1 MVIIDT
7 SAWIDFFRRDG
18 KIEVKLA
25 VKGLLDAFEGALC
38 GPVEMEFL
46 GGARPSEMEAIRS
59 WFNIIPYLTND
70 QKIWRKVAFNFSA
83 MRSKAFTLRWNDLLI
98 ATLALEKDV
107 AVYANDEHFETMAE
121 HLQVRLYRPGYN
133 GAFNQDH

>member
-70 QKIWRKVAFNFSA
+70 QKIWRKFASNFSA
-83 MRSKAFTLRWNDLLI
+83 MRSKGFTLPWNDLLI

-121 HLQVRLYRPGYN
+121 HLQVRLYRPG
-133 GAFNQDH
+133 